1 MSRAFPIALIA
12 IIGFSVIACA
22 TAPESA
28 PSVPETVADAFAD
41 NGEMFVSI
49 EDVAAAYDEGM
60 EMTLVDSRTSL
71 DFEYGHLPGAIN
83 VPYFDVEANLD
94 RIPRDRWVVAYC
106 ECPNSEARQ
115 VYEALVDRGYTYVKV
130 IEEGLAPWRDD
141 MQRELEY
148 SPSQNPG
155 SQG

>member
-1 MSRAFPIALIA
+1 MSRGFPIALIA
-12 IIGFSVIACA
+12 IMGFSVFACA
-22 TAPESA
+22 LSPESA
-28 PSVPETVADAFAD
+28 PAVPEAVADAFAD
-41 NGEMFVSI
+41 NGEIFVSI
-49 EDVAAAYDEGM
+49 EAVATAYDAGM
-60 EMTLVDSRTSL
+60 EMILLDTRTSL
-71 DFEYGHLPGAIN
+71 DFEFGHLPGAIN

-141 MQRELEY
+141 MQRDLEY
-148 SPSQNPG
+148 SPSQNQG